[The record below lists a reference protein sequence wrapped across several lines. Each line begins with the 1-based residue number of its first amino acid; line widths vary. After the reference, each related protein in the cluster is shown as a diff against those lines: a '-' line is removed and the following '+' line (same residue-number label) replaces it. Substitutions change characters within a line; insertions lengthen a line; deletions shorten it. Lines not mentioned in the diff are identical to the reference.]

1 MGWLLG
7 VIMGTTEEVVEI
19 ERLEK
24 SLLEENERD
33 AEAVLYAASFREME
47 QSFVKYQTLQWVLY
61 SVLLILAWGIGFL
74 MLLYLPVRR
83 FILRKDIRSRTLYL
97 TPNAIV
103 YKARILSSVTRPV
116 PFPCFGVLKK
126 EKHVLLHS
134 VADVVVEQGYLQSL
148 FGVYSLRIENVG
160 VRRPPSDDVKIQG
173 LRTQMLSG
181 SQKFLVVPVF
191 LIKLIAWLMWNY
203 SLQCFHYFQA
213 VMMRLSNMRN
223 EVMSRQVST
232 FEDVPHHLMMSP
244 SKSLKH
250 DSKPSGEQLLMQK
263 LEEVGSSV
271 KRIQSLF
278 EEQQSQTTESI
289 DGGALI
295 L

>member
-1 MGWLLG
+1 
-7 VIMGTTEEVVEI
+7 MGTKEEVVEI
-19 ERLEK
+19 ETLEK
-24 SLLEENERD
+24 SLLQENEPD
-33 AEAVLYAASFREME
+33 HDEAVLYAASFREME
-47 QSFVKYQTLQWVLY
+47 NNFVKYQTVQWLLY
-61 SVLLILAWGIGFL
+61 SLLLLLAWGIGLL
-74 MLLYLPVRR
+74 MLIYVPLRR

-103 YKARILSSVTRPV
+103 YKVTRPV

-173 LRTQMLSG
+173 VANPNAFR
-181 SQKFLVVPVF
+181 K
-191 LIKLIAWLMWNY
+191 
-203 SLQCFHYFQA
+203 A

-223 EVMSRQVST
+223 EIFSRQAST
-232 FEDVPHHLMMSP
+232 LEDVPHNLMMSP

-250 DSKPSGEQLLMQK
+250 DSTPSGEQLLMQK
-263 LEEVGSSV
+263 LDEVGSSV
-271 KRIQSLF
+271 KRLQSLF

-289 DGGALI
+289 D
-295 L
+295 

>member
-1 MGWLLG
+1 
-7 VIMGTTEEVVEI
+7 MGTAEEVVEI
-19 ERLEK
+19 ESLEK
-24 SLLEENERD
+24 SLLEENDGD

-47 QSFVKYQTLQWVLY
+47 QRFVKYQTVQWVLY
-61 SVLLILAWGIGFL
+61 SLLLILAWGIGFL

-103 YKARILSSVTRPV
+103 YKVTRPV

-134 VADVVVEQGYLQSL
+134 VADVVVEQGYMQSL

-160 VRRPPSDDVKIQG
+160 VRRPPSDDVKIEG
-173 LRTQMLSG
+173 VANPNAFR
-181 SQKFLVVPVF
+181 K
-191 LIKLIAWLMWNY
+191 
-203 SLQCFHYFQA
+203 A
-213 VMMRLSNMRN
+213 VMIRLSNMRN
-223 EVMSRQVST
+223 EVSRQVST
-232 FEDVPHHLMMSP
+232 FEDVPHHLMMSS

-250 DSKPSGEQLLMQK
+250 DYRPSREQVLMQK

-289 DGGALI
+289 D
-295 L
+295 

>member
-1 MGWLLG
+1 
-7 VIMGTTEEVVEI
+7 MGTAEEVVEI
-19 ERLEK
+19 ESLEK
-24 SLLEENERD
+24 SLLEENERET
-33 AEAVLYAASFREME
+33 EAVLYAASFREME
-47 QSFVKYQTLQWVLY
+47 HRFVKYQTVQWVLY

-103 YKARILSSVTRPV
+103 YKITRPV

-148 FGVYSLRIENVG
+148 FGVYSLRVENVG
-160 VRRPPSDDVKIQG
+160 VRRPPSDDVKIEG
-173 LRTQMLSG
+173 VANPNAFR
-181 SQKFLVVPVF
+181 K
-191 LIKLIAWLMWNY
+191 
-203 SLQCFHYFQA
+203 A

-232 FEDVPHHLMMSP
+232 FEDVPNHLMMST

-250 DSKPSGEQLLMQK
+250 DYKPSREQLLMQK

-289 DGGALI
+289 D
-295 L
+295 

>member
-1 MGWLLG
+1 
-7 VIMGTTEEVVEI
+7 MGTAEEVVEI
-19 ERLEK
+19 ESLEK
-24 SLLEENERD
+24 SLLEENDGD

-47 QSFVKYQTLQWVLY
+47 QRFVKYQTVQWVLY
-61 SVLLILAWGIGFL
+61 SLLLILAWGIGFL

-103 YKARILSSVTRPV
+103 TRPV

-134 VADVVVEQGYLQSL
+134 VADVVVEQGYMQSL

-160 VRRPPSDDVKIQG
+160 VRRPPSDDVKIEG
-173 LRTQMLSG
+173 VANPNAFR
-181 SQKFLVVPVF
+181 K
-191 LIKLIAWLMWNY
+191 
-203 SLQCFHYFQA
+203 A
-213 VMMRLSNMRN
+213 VMIRLSNMRN
-223 EVMSRQVST
+223 EVSRQVST
-232 FEDVPHHLMMSP
+232 FEDVPHHLMMSS

-250 DSKPSGEQLLMQK
+250 DYRPSREQVLMQK

-271 KRIQSLF
+271 KVENVHVILYCY
-278 EEQQSQTTESI
+278 
-289 DGGALI
+289 LI
-295 L
+295 NGIEDAKKHEV

>member
-103 YKARILSSVTRPV
+103 YKARILSSVFT
-116 PFPCFGVLKK
+116 F
-126 EKHVLLHS
+126 LL
-134 VADVVVEQGYLQSL
+134 SL
-148 FGVYSLRIENVG
+148 FIFGEIRI
-160 VRRPPSDDVKIQG
+160 
-173 LRTQMLSG
+173 L
-181 SQKFLVVPVF
+181 
-191 LIKLIAWLMWNY
+191 
-203 SLQCFHYFQA
+203 
-213 VMMRLSNMRN
+213 
-223 EVMSRQVST
+223 
-232 FEDVPHHLMMSP
+232 
-244 SKSLKH
+244 
-250 DSKPSGEQLLMQK
+250 
-263 LEEVGSSV
+263 
-271 KRIQSLF
+271 
-278 EEQQSQTTESI
+278 
-289 DGGALI
+289 
-295 L
+295 